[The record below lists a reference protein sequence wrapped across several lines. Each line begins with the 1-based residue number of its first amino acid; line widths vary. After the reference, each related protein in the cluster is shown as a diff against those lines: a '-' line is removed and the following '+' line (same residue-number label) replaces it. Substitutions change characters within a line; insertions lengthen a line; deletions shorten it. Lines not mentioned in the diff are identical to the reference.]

1 MRKTILSVAM
11 LFALTTIGFGQSVA
25 NFNVT
30 EKMVL
35 DAQIGWCSALVQIN
49 ETKEK
54 GGDYKK
60 AASDIID
67 AAYNYQYG
75 IVLFKPTLTT
85 GDHVY
90 RMDKEGALAYFVGG
104 NAKYAGDTGF
114 ALKGWKKCESK
125 PRGIILN
132 GDTAL
137 SMGNVHFWDKD
148 GKETVV
154 DKTWGYKM
162 DDKGSMRIVLHHS
175 SLPYKPTSVVATNK
189 KAKTETVKKKVN

>member
-1 MRKTILSVAM
+1 MVLSLAM
-11 LFALTTIGFGQSVA
+11 LFALSTIGFGQSVT

-35 DAQIGWCSALVQIN
+35 DAQKGWCSALIQIN

-67 AAYNYQYG
+67 AAYNYQNG
-75 IVLFKPTLTT
+75 VVLFKPTLTT
-85 GDHVY
+85 GDQVF

-104 NAKYAGDTGF
+104 NTKYAGDTGF
-114 ALKGWKKCESK
+114 ALKGWKKCERK
-125 PRGIILN
+125 PRGINLN

-154 DKTWGYKM
+154 DKTWGYRLAEN
-162 DDKGSMRIVLHHS
+162 GALRIILHHS
-175 SLPYKPTSVVATNK
+175 SLPYVASASK
-189 KAKTETVKKKVN
+189 

>member
-1 MRKTILSVAM
+1 MIKTFLSFAM
-11 LFALTTIGFGQSVA
+11 LVTLATISFGQSVT
-25 NFNVT
+25 NFNIT
-30 EKMVL
+30 EKMVA
-35 DAQIGWCSALVQIN
+35 DAQKGWCSALVQIN

-54 GGDYKK
+54 GDDYKK
-60 AASDIID
+60 VASDIID
-67 AAYNYQYG
+67 AAYNYQNG

-85 GDHVY
+85 GDQVF

-125 PRGIILN
+125 PKGIILN

-154 DKTWGYKM
+154 DKTWGYKI
-162 DDKGSMRIVLHHS
+162 DEKGALRIILHHS
-175 SLPYKPTSVVATNK
+175 SLQYVPASAVSNTK
-189 KAKTETVKKKVN
+189 